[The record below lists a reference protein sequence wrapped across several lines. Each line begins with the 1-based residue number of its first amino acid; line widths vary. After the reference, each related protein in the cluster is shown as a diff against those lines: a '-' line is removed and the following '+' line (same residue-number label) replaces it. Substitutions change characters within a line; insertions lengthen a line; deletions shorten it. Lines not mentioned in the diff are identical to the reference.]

1 MQCIAGSS
9 VEQHQ
14 PQLALAAC
22 RVCTS
27 GADSHSCRE
36 SSGASRRL
44 SKRKLSHRSSR
55 LPGATTSTL
64 RSPSPAGINNQRQ
77 QRRQQRSTPPQRS
90 LYPPVAAYLSSLRL
104 AHLLESLRPLI
115 LDSSPSVLCLSLGQP
130 CSFAPAFRAKHT
142 SQPPPPLNLHP
153 PRRCTSLPSCKTALR
168 APLHVCM
175 SPGKT
180 LKGTCAPIVATNLH
194 HHVVVLALAWLTY
207 RRLSVQVTNRTA
219 AGSCTARAQRLY
231 DPSRPLDCRA
241 LICPSLLRDSKHLN
255 SASWSIFRALALAAV
270 SLRALSIEAIGGN
283 NIPGRSI
290 LTSYDESYDVIILL
304 FSAVTFAFSGTFI
317 HALRRI
323 LQLCLVR
330 TNSSRNLY
338 HRVNGAPRRR
348 QTHPRIATT
357 THSTPFVSRCSQARS
372 LCPSLD
378 LYPSTCLTDISLTV
392 DKVSG
397 ANIF

>member
-44 SKRKLSHRSSR
+44 SKRKLSHGSKR
-55 LPGATTSTL
+55 LPSAITSTL

-77 QRRQQRSTPPQRS
+77 QRRQQRSTPQQRT

-153 PRRCTSLPSCKTALR
+153 PRCCTSLPSCKTALR
-168 APLHVCM
+168 APLHDCM

-180 LKGTCAPIVATNLH
+180 LKGTCAPIVAPNIH
-194 HHVVVLALAWLTY
+194 HHVFVLALAWLTY

-219 AGSCTARAQRLY
+219 AGSCTAKRLTSATTLRPITTSRL
-231 DPSRPLDCRA
+231 PSINLSEPSSGFQA
-241 LICPSLLRDSKHLN
+241 LE
-255 SASWSIFRALALAAV
+255 FRILVDLQSFGISSCFFA
-270 SLRALSIEAIGGN
+270 SIE
-283 NIPGRSI
+283 
-290 LTSYDESYDVIILL
+290 
-304 FSAVTFAFSGTFI
+304 
-317 HALRRI
+317 H
-323 LQLCLVR
+323 
-330 TNSSRNLY
+330 
-338 HRVNGAPRRR
+338 
-348 QTHPRIATT
+348 
-357 THSTPFVSRCSQARS
+357 
-372 LCPSLD
+372 
-378 LYPSTCLTDISLTV
+378 
-392 DKVSG
+392 
-397 ANIF
+397 